1 MYLNNCLDESP
12 TTCKV
17 FIDEGGLQLYM
28 NILNTFVNDSTV
40 ETKVLGLVNNIAEV
54 PHLRPM
60 LFNNDII
67 PTLRYVKIVFF
78 SDILLIC

>member
-1 MYLNNCLDESP
+1 
-12 TTCKV
+12 V

-28 NILNTFVNDSTV
+28 SILNTFINDSTV

-54 PHLRPM
+54 PHLRTK

-67 PTLRYVKIVFF
+67 PTLRYLKLHIVFNVYQN
-78 SDILLIC
+78 SKGVND

>member
-1 MYLNNCLDESP
+1 M
-12 TTCKV
+12 
-17 FIDEGGLQLYM
+17 FIDEGGLLIYM
-28 NILNTFVNDSTV
+28 SILNTFIDDSTV

-67 PTLRYVKIVFF
+67 PTLRYFN
-78 SDILLIC
+78 

>member
-1 MYLNNCLDESP
+1 MSYIIQFLFLTDESP

-28 NILNTFVNDSTV
+28 NILNTFIDDSTV

-54 PHLRPM
+54 PHLRAM

-67 PTLRYVKIVFF
+67 PTLR
-78 SDILLIC
+78 

>member
-1 MYLNNCLDESP
+1 M
-12 TTCKV
+12 

-28 NILNTFVNDSTV
+28 NILNTFVDDSTV

-54 PHLRPM
+54 PPLRPM

-67 PTLRYVKIVFF
+67 PTLRYVDSKFLF
-78 SDILLIC
+78 D